1 MTGKYLLLAVLATAA
16 FAQDPVSITPYQLID
31 ARAGNAI
38 ACSNCSIYT
47 YAAGTNTPLATYTS
61 STLATP
67 NTNPVLTNSAGYA
80 VNGATI
86 TGIWVGSSCYKFVAK
101 DSSAVTLFTQDN
113 ICNRGAVLKALLA
126 ASSGSSL
133 IGYTLGVTGAQT
145 TTVQNRL
152 RQRYELK
159 ADFGAVGNQTTN
171 DTAAMLAATLAAQNN
186 GFALHAPG
194 GTYGVTSVVSTVAG
208 PFSLICDGPKQTTF
222 IRHSTALQASTPL
235 LKLTNAT
242 HVGLKDC
249 GWNELGDG
257 TNFTNAAAT
266 VFMDD
271 VGSVDIDNN
280 YSTLAQSGAFLI
292 DGASG
297 GVKFTNNT
305 CSYFW
310 WFCMDVAGN
319 GTVSAKVYTE
329 GVVLSNNI
337 CYHGP
342 YCSLVTKFVK
352 GSTQTG
358 NVGINSSFSVV
369 QDTPNAIISN
379 NVVIGAPDYGLG
391 IATGTKYDCIFAE
404 PAEDMVISGNY
415 VSGCS
420 KHGIFSLGSEL
431 PVGTT
436 EQLPTKRVN
445 ISGNYIDN
453 VDNQAAIYVRGASTS
468 GTLGEKIIIKG
479 NTITNSLVGIILTSA
494 DGVDV
499 SDNYEDNLQN
509 GGDQFGAITNFRI
522 SGNKYHNTNTGTP
535 GTQPAISINTSLNGV
550 VQGNIVT
557 GSGGN
562 TNSVCFADTTL
573 AGGTVNTS
581 GTAVTWVTGVTF
593 DSSFAG
599 LQMSIA
605 GTVYLISSVANSTN
619 LTLTTSAGVQAGAAF
634 SITTQIQILGDNIF
648 TSCGAA
654 VSPAVT
660 APPTLGTWPAGA
672 RTASFTTTTGA
683 VTEWFALG
691 GTPGIWQPLGF
702 LGNGG
707 LPVTSSCGTGSPAVI
722 AGSNNNFG
730 VTSVGGGAVTSCTIT
745 FSNAFSGAPSCV
757 LTGTGSTAFPY
768 ISSISTTTLVV
779 GFSANYG
786 NQFLHW
792 RCQ

>member
-1 MTGKYLLLAVLATAA
+1 MTGKYLLLALLATTA
-16 FAQDPVSITPYQLID
+16 FAQDPVSITPYQLLD
-31 ARAGNAI
+31 ARSGQAV
-38 ACSNCSIYT
+38 ACSGCSIYT

-86 TGIWVGSSCYKFVAK
+86 TGIWVGTSCYKFVAK
-101 DSSAVTLFTQDN
+101 DATAVTLFTQDN

-159 ADFGAVGNQTTN
+159 ADFGAVGNQSTN

-242 HVGLKDC
+242 HVGIKDC

-257 TNFTNAAAT
+257 TNFTNAATT

-280 YSTLAQSGAFLI
+280 YSTLGQAGGFII

-310 WFCMDVAGN
+310 WFCLAVSGN
-319 GTVSAKVYTE
+319 GTVASKVYTE
-329 GVVLSNNI
+329 GVVFSNNI

-358 NVGINSSFSVV
+358 NVAINSSFSVV
-369 QDTPNAIISN
+369 QDTPAATING
-379 NVVIGAPDYGLG
+379 NVVMGAVDYGLVSVPG
-391 IATGTKYDCIFAE
+391 YDCIFAE
-404 PAEDMVISGNY
+404 TAEDMVISNNY
-415 VSGCS
+415 LSGCS
-420 KHGIFSLGSEL
+420 KHGILALGSDL
-431 PVGTT
+431 TVSTT

-445 ISGNYIDN
+445 ISNNYIDD
-453 VDNQAAIYVRGASTS
+453 VDTQAAIYIRGASTS
-468 GTLGEKIIIKG
+468 GTLGEKITVKG

-499 SDNYEDNLQN
+499 TGNYEDNLSN
-509 GGDQFGAITNFRI
+509 GGDQFSAITNFRI
-522 SGNKYHNTNTGTP
+522 SGNKYHNTNTGIP

-550 VQGNIVT
+550 IQGNIVT
-557 GSGGN
+557 GSGAN
-562 TNSVCFADTTL
+562 TNSVCFADATL
-573 AGGTVNTS
+573 AT
-581 GTAVTWVTGVTF
+581 GTA
-593 DSSFAG
+593 
-599 LQMSIA
+599 
-605 GTVYLISSVANSTN
+605 
-619 LTLTTSAGVQAGAAF
+619 
-634 SITTQIQILGDNIF
+634 TQTQILGDNIF
-648 TSCGAA
+648 TACGTT

-660 APPTLGTWPAGA
+660 GPPTLGTWPAGA

-707 LPVTSSCGTGSPAVI
+707 VPVTSSCGTGSPAVI

-730 VTSVGGGAVTSCTIT
+730 VTAVGGGAVTSCTLT
-745 FSNAFSGAPSCV
+745 FSNAFDGTPSCV

>member
-1 MTGKYLLLAVLATAA
+1 MTGKYLLLALLATAA
-16 FAQDPVSITPYQLID
+16 FAQDPVSITPYQLLD
-31 ARAGNAI
+31 ARSGQAV
-38 ACSNCSIYT
+38 ACSGCSIYT

-80 VNGATI
+80 VNGATV

-101 DSSAVTLFTQDN
+101 DATAVTLFTQDN
-113 ICNRGAVLKALLA
+113 ICDRGAVLKALLA

-159 ADFGAVGNQTTN
+159 ADFGAVGNQSTN

-257 TNFTNAAAT
+257 TNFTNAATT

-280 YSTLAQSGAFLI
+280 YSTLGQAGGFII

-310 WFCMDVAGN
+310 WFCLAVSGN
-319 GTVSAKVYTE
+319 GTVASKVYTE
-329 GVVLSNNI
+329 GVVFSNNI

-358 NVGINSSFSVV
+358 NVAINSSFSVV
-369 QDTPNAIISN
+369 QDTPAATING
-379 NVVIGAPDYGLG
+379 NVVMGAVDYGLVSVPG
-391 IATGTKYDCIFAE
+391 YDCIFAE
-404 PAEDMVISGNY
+404 TAEDMVISNNY
-415 VSGCS
+415 LSGCS
-420 KHGIFSLGSEL
+420 KHGILALGSDL
-431 PVGTT
+431 TVSTT

-445 ISGNYIDN
+445 ISNNYIDD
-453 VDNQAAIYVRGASTS
+453 VDTQAAIYIRGASTS
-468 GTLGEKIIIKG
+468 GTLGEKITVKG

-499 SDNYEDNLQN
+499 TGNYEDNLSN
-509 GGDQFGAITNFRI
+509 GGDQFSAITNFRI
-522 SGNKYHNTNTGTP
+522 SGNKYHNTNTGIP

-550 VQGNIVT
+550 IQGNIVT
-557 GSGGN
+557 GSGAN
-562 TNSVCFADTTL
+562 TNSVCFADATL
-573 AGGTVNTS
+573 AT
-581 GTAVTWVTGVTF
+581 GTA
-593 DSSFAG
+593 
-599 LQMSIA
+599 
-605 GTVYLISSVANSTN
+605 
-619 LTLTTSAGVQAGAAF
+619 
-634 SITTQIQILGDNIF
+634 TQTQILGDNIF
-648 TSCGAA
+648 TACGTT

-660 APPTLGTWPAGA
+660 GPPTLGTWPAGA

-707 LPVTSSCGTGSPAVI
+707 VPVTSSCGTGSPAVI

-730 VTSVGGGAVTSCTIT
+730 VTAVGGGAVTSCTLT
-745 FSNAFSGAPSCV
+745 FSNAFDGTPSCV

>member
-1 MTGKYLLLAVLATAA
+1 MIGKYLLLALLATAA

-257 TNFTNAAAT
+257 TNFKNAATT

-280 YSTLAQSGAFLI
+280 YSTLAQAGGFII

-310 WFCMDVAGN
+310 WFCLAVSGN
-319 GTVSAKVYTE
+319 GTVASKVYTE
-329 GVVLSNNI
+329 GVVFSNNI

-379 NVVIGAPDYGLG
+379 NVVIGTADYGLG

-468 GTLGEKIIIKG
+468 GPLGEKIIIKG

-509 GGDQFGAITNFRI
+509 GGDQFSAITNFRI
-522 SGNKYHNTNTGTP
+522 SGNKYHNTNTGIP

-550 VQGNIVT
+550 IQGNIVT
-557 GSGGN
+557 GSGAN
-562 TNSVCFADTTL
+562 TNSVCFADATL
-573 AGGTVNTS
+573 AT
-581 GTAVTWVTGVTF
+581 GTA
-593 DSSFAG
+593 
-599 LQMSIA
+599 
-605 GTVYLISSVANSTN
+605 
-619 LTLTTSAGVQAGAAF
+619 
-634 SITTQIQILGDNIF
+634 TQTQILGDNIF
-648 TSCGAA
+648 TACGTT

-660 APPTLGTWPAGA
+660 GPPTLGTWPAGA

-707 LPVTSSCGTGSPAVI
+707 VPVTSSCGTGSPAVI

-730 VTSVGGGAVTSCTIT
+730 VTAVGGGAVTSCTLT
-745 FSNAFSGAPSCV
+745 FSNAFDGTPSCV

>member
-1 MTGKYLLLAVLATAA
+1 MAGKYLLLALLATAA

-86 TGIWVGSSCYKFVAK
+86 TGIWVGSSCYKFVAQ

-113 ICNRGAVLKALLA
+113 ICDRGAVLKALLA

-257 TNFTNAAAT
+257 TNFTNAATT

-280 YSTLAQSGAFLI
+280 YSTLAQAGGFII

-310 WFCMDVAGN
+310 WFCLAVSGN
-319 GTVSAKVYTE
+319 GTVASKVYTE
-329 GVVLSNNI
+329 GVVFSNNI

-369 QDTPNAIISN
+369 QDTPAATITG
-379 NVVIGAPDYGLG
+379 NVVQGAPDYGLVSVPG
-391 IATGTKYDCIFAE
+391 YDCIFAE
-404 PAEDMVISGNY
+404 TAEDMVISNNY
-415 VSGCS
+415 LSGCS
-420 KHGIFSLGSEL
+420 KHGIFALGSDL
-431 PVGTT
+431 TVGTT

-445 ISGNYIDN
+445 ISGNYIDD
-453 VDNQAAIYVRGASTS
+453 VDTQAAIYIRGASTS
-468 GTLGEKIIIKG
+468 GTLGEKITVKG

-494 DGVDV
+494 DGVDI
-499 SDNYEDNLQN
+499 SNNYEDNLQN

-522 SGNKYHNTNTGTP
+522 AGNKYHNTNIGIP

-550 VQGNIVT
+550 VQGNVVT
-557 GSGGN
+557 GTGGN
-562 TNSVCFADTTL
+562 TNSICFSDTTL
-573 AGGTVNTS
+573 AV
-581 GTAVTWVTGVTF
+581 GTA
-593 DSSFAG
+593 
-599 LQMSIA
+599 
-605 GTVYLISSVANSTN
+605 
-619 LTLTTSAGVQAGAAF
+619 
-634 SITTQIQILGDNIF
+634 TQTQILGDNIF
-648 TSCGAA
+648 TACGAT

-707 LPVTSSCGTGSPAVI
+707 VPVTSSCGTGSPAVI

-730 VTSVGGGAVTSCTIT
+730 VTAVGGGAVTSCTLT
-745 FSNAFSGAPSCV
+745 FSNAFNGTPSCV

-768 ISSISTTTLVV
+768 ISSINTTTLVV

>member
-1 MTGKYLLLAVLATAA
+1 MTGKHLLLALLATAA
-16 FAQDPVSITPYQLID
+16 FAQDPVSITPYQLLD
-31 ARAGNAI
+31 ARSGQAV
-38 ACSNCSIYT
+38 ACSGCSIYT
-47 YAAGTNTPLATYTS
+47 YAAGTTTPLATYTS

-113 ICNRGAVLKALLA
+113 ICDRGAVLKALLA

-159 ADFGAVGNQTTN
+159 ADFGAVGNTSTN

-257 TNFTNAAAT
+257 TNFTNAATT

-280 YSTLAQSGAFLI
+280 YSTLGQAGGFII

-310 WFCMDVAGN
+310 WFCLAVSGN
-319 GTVSAKVYTE
+319 GTVASKVYTE
-329 GVVLSNNI
+329 GVVFSNNI

-358 NVGINSSFSVV
+358 NVAINSSFSVV
-369 QDTPNAIISN
+369 QDTPAATING
-379 NVVIGAPDYGLG
+379 NVVMGAVDYGLVSVPG
-391 IATGTKYDCIFAE
+391 YDCIFAE
-404 PAEDMVISGNY
+404 TAEDMVISNNY
-415 VSGCS
+415 LSGCS
-420 KHGIFSLGSEL
+420 KHGILALGSDL
-431 PVGTT
+431 TVSTT

-445 ISGNYIDN
+445 ISNNYIDD
-453 VDNQAAIYVRGASTS
+453 VDTQAAIYIRGASTS
-468 GTLGEKIIIKG
+468 GTLGEKITVKG

-499 SDNYEDNLQN
+499 TGNYEDNLSN
-509 GGDQFGAITNFRI
+509 GGDQFSAITNFRI
-522 SGNKYHNTNTGTP
+522 SGNKYHNTNTGIP

-550 VQGNIVT
+550 IQGNIVT
-557 GSGGN
+557 GSGAN
-562 TNSVCFADTTL
+562 TNSVCFADATL
-573 AGGTVNTS
+573 AAA
-581 GTAVTWVTGVTF
+581 TA
-593 DSSFAG
+593 
-599 LQMSIA
+599 
-605 GTVYLISSVANSTN
+605 
-619 LTLTTSAGVQAGAAF
+619 
-634 SITTQIQILGDNIF
+634 TQTQILGDNIF
-648 TSCGAA
+648 TACGTT

-660 APPTLGTWPAGA
+660 GPPTLGTWPAGA

-683 VTEWFALG
+683 VTEWLALG

-707 LPVTSSCGTGSPAVI
+707 VPVTSSCGTGSPAVI

-730 VTSVGGGAVTSCTIT
+730 VTAVGGGAVTSCTLT
-745 FSNAFSGAPSCV
+745 FSNAFDGTPSCV

-768 ISSISTTTLVV
+768 ISSINTTTLVV